1 MSKVIQRQWTADGSG
16 FTRKERLG
24 CDYDA
29 YVPDALL
36 ERSFNFE
43 GEVAASVAEA
53 ETAILQL
60 NENATTLINTEA
72 LARILLR
79 AEAVASSR
87 IEGLVVGARRLLH
100 EQVNRET
107 EEKSTDVTATE
118 IISNI
123 DAMSIAVDSVRAG
136 DPITLDQILQ
146 FHERLLEGTRLSQ
159 HGGQLRQVQ
168 NWIGGTE
175 YNPCV
180 AEYVP
185 PPPEFVFELMED
197 LIAFSS
203 NDVLSPVAQASIAH
217 AQFETIH
224 PFVDGNGRTGRALIH
239 MILRRRGLAER
250 VLTPVSMIL
259 ATWSKA
265 YVNGLNGYRYLGPPD
280 ADAAHDGINAWV
292 SQFSTACV
300 RACDD
305 ATSFEVQAKAYEDEW
320 REKVG
325 KVRANSATD
334 LLLKALAGAPV
345 VSVAGA
351 AKLIDRTF
359 PAANNAISKLVEAGI
374 LKQVTLGSR
383 NRAYEA
389 PDIITA
395 FTDFERQLSRPVGD
409 TKISAPNRRVPPR
422 RK

>member
-1 MSKVIQRQWTADGSG
+1 MSKVIQRHWTADGSG

-185 PPPEFVFELMED
+185 PPPEFVFELME
-197 LIAFSS
+197 
-203 NDVLSPVAQASIAH
+203 QASIAH

-250 VLTPVSMIL
+250 VLTPVSMIM

>member
-1 MSKVIQRQWTADGSG
+1 MSKLIQRHWTADGSG

-29 YVPDALL
+29 YVPDPLL

-43 GEVAASVAEA
+43 GEVAATVAQAEA
-53 ETAILQL
+53 AILQL
-60 NENATTLINTEA
+60 NENATTLLNTEA

-87 IEGLVVGARRLLH
+87 IEGLVVGVRRLLH
-100 EQVNRET
+100 EQVNREMG
-107 EEKSTDVTATE
+107 EKSTDVTAAE

-123 DAMSIAVDSVRAG
+123 DAMSMAVDSVRAG
-136 DPITLDQILQ
+136 DTITLDQILQ
-146 FHERLLEGTRLSQ
+146 FHERLLEGTRLSR

-175 YNPCV
+175 YNPCA

-185 PPPEFVFELMED
+185 PPAELVRELMGD

-203 NDVLSPVAQASIAH
+203 DDVLSPVAQASIAH

-250 VLTPVSMIL
+250 VLTPVSLIL

-265 YVNGLNGYRYLGPPD
+265 YVNGLDGYRYHGSPD
-280 ADAAHDGINAWV
+280 SKAAHDGINAWV
-292 SQFSTACV
+292 SQFSIACV
-300 RACDD
+300 RACKD
-305 ATSFEVQAKAYEDEW
+305 ATSFEIQAKAFEDEW

-334 LLLKALAGAPV
+334 LLLKALPGAPV

-351 AKLIDRTF
+351 AKLIGRTF
-359 PAANNAISKLVEAGI
+359 PAANNAISSLVEAGI
-374 LKQVTLGSR
+374 LKQITVGSR

-389 PDIITA
+389 PDIIAA
-395 FTDFERQLSRPVGD
+395 FIGFERELSSPAGD
-409 TKISAPNRRVPPR
+409 TGVSPPSRKVPPR
-422 RK
+422 TQ